1 MLWLICFINYSIQV
15 NYWCFYCQLSNIV
28 FHQLSLTVTN
38 VLAITVLCYYLLL
51 FFMNYYVLSIF
62 ILKITGNYCYS
73 WSIILSFSLSFCLL
87 IKITLINYS
96 DLLITLYCNRLSCF
110 DCNYFALSITCFE
123 DSLLIIN
130 ILIEYYT
137 VSWWIISLHDT
148 K

>member
-1 MLWLICFINYSIQV
+1 MLWLICLINYSIQV

-73 WSIILSFSLSFCLL
+73 WSITLSFSLSFCLL

-96 DLLITLYCNRLSCF
+96 DLLIILLYHILYCNWLSCF
-110 DCNYFALSITCFE
+110 DCNYFALSI
-123 DSLLIIN
+123 
-130 ILIEYYT
+130 ILKILY
-137 VSWWIISLHDT
+137 
-148 K
+148 